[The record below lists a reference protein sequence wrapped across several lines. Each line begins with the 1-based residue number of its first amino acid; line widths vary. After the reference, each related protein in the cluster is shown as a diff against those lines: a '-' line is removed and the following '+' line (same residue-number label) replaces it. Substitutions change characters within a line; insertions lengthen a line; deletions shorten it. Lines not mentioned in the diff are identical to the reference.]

1 MEVAQEIELEATLH
15 VTTFTAG
22 QCMEMYGSAPDV
34 SAGSDESNIL
44 ELKDS
49 PAPSP
54 SIPEV
59 EHRLMMLREFST
71 GNGERKDLA
80 ACLATPAEPVEEE
93 NAAHRSRQAAASQRT
108 SS

>member
-22 QCMEMYGSAPDV
+22 QCMEQYRSAPDV
-34 SAGSDESNIL
+34 SAGSDESSIL
-44 ELKDS
+44 EMKDNLV
-49 PAPSP
+49 PSP

-59 EHRLMMLREFST
+59 DHRLMMLREFST
-71 GNGERKDLA
+71 GNGDRKDLA

-93 NAAHRSRQAAASQRT
+93 DAANRSRQSVASQRT
-108 SS
+108 ST